1 MDDEFLEAIEEIKS
15 ERDLDEDV
23 VIDAFKEAL
32 KRAFQRD
39 FGIPREAEIQID
51 IDLSGRELDARVEKE
66 VVETVRDFTQEVDI
80 ETAKDI
86 DPDAEYGDTVWY
98 PLRPEG
104 LSRTAAH
111 QIKQI
116 MADRIQSGVQH
127 KQYEK
132 YKDQERELING
143 VVQRRDEKTVYVALE
158 DDVETILPYREQ
170 VESDDYSVGNRMK
183 FLIVKCRLQDDGLL
197 LVVSRTH
204 PMLIERLF
212 ELHIPEVHDG
222 LVEVVDVA
230 REAGTRSKVAVRC
243 HDPTLDPIG
252 TCVGP
257 KSSRIQSIVDEINGE
272 KIDIIPYEDDM
283 RDFIKNA
290 LSPAEVSRV
299 NLLDDDEIA
308 QVVVPEDQLSLAIG
322 KGGQNA
328 RLTAKL
334 CDWSIDIYSEEE
346 FAELQSGAAEEVAA
360 SIFKDTGEEEEAPAE
375 VFELTDLDGVG
386 PGTAE
391 NLEEAD
397 LETPAAILEAGEEG
411 LSEVSG
417 IGAKTAE
424 SILEQVQDMVEETLP
439 EDTDIE
445 DVEEQLSKDSAEEV
459 KKSIFEDSGDDEEEE
474 TQEPEEPKM
483 DPSEAAAQ
491 AFEESGGDEEE
502 SDDEEEPEDA
512 DEADSEEDSDEDE
525 GDEDSPDDVEQF
537 VPGESSVTQ

>member
-15 ERDLDEDV
+15 ERDLDEEV
-23 VIDAFKEAL
+23 VLDAFKEAL

-39 FGIPREAEIQID
+39 FGIPRDAEIEIE
-51 IDLSGRELDARVEKE
+51 INLSEREMDARVQKE
-66 VVETVRDFTQEVDI
+66 VVETVRDFTKEVDI
-80 ETAKDI
+80 ETAQDI
-86 DPDAEYGDTVWY
+86 DPSADYGDFVWY
-98 PLRPEG
+98 PLRAEG
-104 LSRTAAH
+104 LSRTATH

-132 YKDQERELING
+132 YNDKELELVNG

-170 VESDDYSVGNRMK
+170 VETDDYSVGNRMK
-183 FLIVKCRLQDDGLL
+183 FLIVKCRLKDDGLL

-204 PMLIERLF
+204 PVLIERLF

-283 RDFIKNA
+283 REFIKNA

-299 NLLDDDEIA
+299 NLIEDDEIA

-360 SIFKDTGEEEEAPAE
+360 SIFKDTGDEEEAE
-375 VFELTDLDGVG
+375 VFELSELDGVG

-391 NLEEAD
+391 KLEDAGLD
-397 LETPAAILEAGEEG
+397 TPTAILEAGEDG

-417 IGAKTAE
+417 IGAKKAE
-424 SILEQVQDMVEETLP
+424 SILEQVQSMVQETLP

-445 DVEEQLSKDSAEEV
+445 EVEEQLSKDSAEEV
-459 KKSIFEDSGDDEEEE
+459 KKSIFEDSGGSEEDEDEEEQME
-474 TQEPEEPKM
+474 
-483 DPSEAAAQ
+483 
-491 AFEESGGDEEE
+491 DE
-502 SDDEEEPEDA
+502 DEEPEDLDA
-512 DEADSEEDSDEDE
+512 SE
-525 GDEDSPDDVEQF
+525 DVEQF
-537 VPGESSVTQ
+537 VPGESSVS